1 MVYTYEHNGYTYKF
15 DDRSCEFLIAGHGRI
30 EMKTLVS
37 AVKFNLHD
45 NRIKNIEHGLNLI
58 ISMVPSHHKEPIN
71 KIIDM
76 CKEERR

>member
-1 MVYTYEHNGYTYKF
+1 MRYMYKHNNRTYVF
-15 DDRSCEFLIAGHGRI
+15 DDRSAEFFISCDGKV

-45 NRIKNIEHGLNLI
+45 DRIKNIEHGLTQISTLI
-58 ISMVPSHHKEPIN
+58 GARDEEPI
-71 KIIDM
+71 KKLIDM

>member
-1 MVYTYEHNGYTYKF
+1 MVYTYEYNGYTYEF
-15 DDRSCEFLIAGHGRI
+15 DDRSCNFLIAGHGRI

-45 NRIKNIEHGLNLI
+45 NRIKNIEHGLKQVAT
-58 ISMVPSHHKEPIN
+58 MVGACHEEPI
-71 KIIDM
+71 KKLIDM